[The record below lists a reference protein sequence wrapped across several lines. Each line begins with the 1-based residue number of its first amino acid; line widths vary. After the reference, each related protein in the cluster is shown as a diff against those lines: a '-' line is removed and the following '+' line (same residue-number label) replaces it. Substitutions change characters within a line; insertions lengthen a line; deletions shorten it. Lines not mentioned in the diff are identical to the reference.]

1 MGAGQSSAHFG
12 KGSAS
17 PGCSESSLGH
27 LARAGSTLLQQ
38 GDSCQPRGLALVQQ
52 FLSCLAPALWGAHA
66 GHSPPCARVSPQ
78 TAWPGRGPWRMRRS
92 SSESGGD
99 GTATCCRQHPR
110 MRSPPALPR
119 TPAQPP
125 AGLWG
130 PAGTAPAPGTEPWQL
145 CWVGMAPVPQPT
157 APGRRDGLPRR
168 AQVGWLRWA
177 PHGTGVLG
185 QGWGRAELGWAPHGT
200 GLAWCW
206 CPGMR
211 LQKCFIS
218 MSKRKKKRIFFQTF
232 PQTAEL
238 G

>member
-1 MGAGQSSAHFG
+1 MRAVWDTWLVLAALSPS
-12 KGSAS
+12 KVTSAS
-17 PGCSESSLGH
+17 PVALPWCSS
-27 LARAGSTLLQQ
+27 
-38 GDSCQPRGLALVQQ
+38 P
-52 FLSCLAPALWGAHA
+52 CLAWHQHFGVPMQDKA
-66 GHSPPCARVSPQ
+66 SDVTRVSPQ

-99 GTATCCRQHPR
+99 GTATCFRRHPR
-110 MRSPPALPR
+110 TRSPPALPR

-130 PAGTAPAPGTEPWQL
+130 PAGAAPAPGTEPWQL

-168 AQVGWLRWA
+168 AQVGWLRWV

-185 QGWGRAELGWAPHGT
+185 EGWGRAEPGGLPMAQDLLGAGV
-200 GLAWCW
+200 LARGCRNASSL
-206 CPGMR
+206 C
-211 LQKCFIS
+211 QKG
-218 MSKRKKKRIFFQTF
+218 KKKRILVQTF
-232 PQTAEL
+232 SQTAEL